1 MSKYDISVKIKVIK
15 EYEKNNIS
23 QSELSKKYK
32 IPQTTISNWIKWYSD
47 NGIKGISKKFKNK
60 SYTSNFKLFV
70 LQYRKTNNLTFRETA
85 VKFDITN
92 DSIIVNWQKKY
103 TESGLDGLNS
113 KTKGR
118 KPKMKKT
125 IPKEQKRKENLKESE
140 KEELLRLR
148 EENLLLKAAIAYEK
162 KLQALLMEK
171 DLKTRKKRK
180 R

>member
-1 MSKYDISVKIKVIK
+1 MWTPKSWQRIWGFFDISIKIKVIK

-23 QSELSKKYK
+23 QSKLSKKYK

-92 DSIIVNWQKKY
+92 DSIIANWQKKY
-103 TESGLDGLNS
+103 NESGLDGLNS

-125 IPKEQKRKENLKESE
+125 IQKNKK
-140 KEELLRLR
+140 
-148 EENLLLKAAIAYEK
+148 EK
-162 KLQALLMEK
+162 KI
-171 DLKTRKKRK
+171 
-180 R
+180 

>member
-1 MSKYDISVKIKVIK
+1 MSKYDTSIKIKVIK
-15 EYEKNNIS
+15 EYEKNNCS
-23 QSELSKKYK
+23 KSELSKKYK
-32 IPQTTISNWIKWYSD
+32 VPLSTVENWINWYID
-47 NGIKGISKKFKNK
+47 NGIEGISKKFKNK

-85 VKFDITN
+85 VKFDISN
-92 DSIIVNWQKKY
+92 ASIIANWQRKY
-103 TESGLDGLNS
+103 NENGLDGLNS

-118 KPKMKKT
+118 KPKMKKS
-125 IPKEQKRKENLKESE
+125 IPKEHKRKENLQESE
-140 KEELLRLR
+140 REELLRLR

-171 DLKTRKKRK
+171 DLKTKKKRK

>member
-1 MSKYDISVKIKVIK
+1 MSKYDIKLKIKVIK

-32 IPQTTISNWIKWYSD
+32 IPQTTISNWIKWYFD
-47 NGIKGISKKFKNK
+47 NGIEGISKKFKNK

-103 TESGLDGLNS
+103 NESGLDGLNS

-125 IPKEQKRKENLKESE
+125 IPKEQKRKENLEESE
-140 KEELLRLR
+140 REELLRLR

-162 KLQALLMEK
+162 NFKPCLWT
-171 DLKTRKKRK
+171 KT
-180 R
+180 

>member
-1 MSKYDISVKIKVIK
+1 MSKYDISIKIKVIK

-85 VKFDITN
+85 VKFDISN
-92 DSIIVNWQKKY
+92 DSIIANWQKKY
-103 TESGLDGLNS
+103 NESGLDGLNS

-125 IPKEQKRKENLKESE
+125 IPNEQKRKENLKESE
-140 KEELLRLR
+140 REELLRLR